1 MTRSVDP
8 DGNERDP
15 SEPEGST
22 MNTMHELL
30 MPELIEL
37 KMAQRLAEA
46 EADRTIRRLREA
58 TGSSRQWHFG
68 LLRLRLPRLGGSAPR
83 TA

>member
-1 MTRSVDP
+1 
-8 DGNERDP
+8 
-15 SEPEGST
+15 

-68 LLRLRLPRLGGSAPR
+68 LPRLRLPRLGGSAPR